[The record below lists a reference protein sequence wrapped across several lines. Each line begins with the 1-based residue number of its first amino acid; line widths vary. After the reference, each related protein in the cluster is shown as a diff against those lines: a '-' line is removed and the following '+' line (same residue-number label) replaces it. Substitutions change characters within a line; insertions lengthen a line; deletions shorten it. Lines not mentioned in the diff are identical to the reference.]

1 MGKKERYE
9 VCQVWASLLP
19 HRRTPCDQNGRFNF
33 HESLKWYLRNIT
45 KGEIVDD
52 DTVPDAIEVDPDN
65 FVKFVVR
72 HLGEVF

>member
-1 MGKKERYE
+1 MKSANFGQ
-9 VCQVWASLLP
+9 VCCPIDEHLAN
-19 HRRTPCDQNGRFNF
+19 QNGRFNF

-52 DTVPDAIEVDPDN
+52 DTVPDTIEVEPDN